1 MLFHFWFS
9 DMFLNKKCLIAFLL
23 GVHLPLIAAE
33 PKNADHTSEEKY
45 PAFVAQPEEL
55 DLSKSLNITL
65 KLMPEIDLK
74 VFSDYAVYNY
84 IDETTWAANVN
95 SAKAIDLRRNALK
108 RIQADINHVN
118 FNQQYQKL
126 MAIDVVK
133 ENGSFKVSNHSLN
146 RIPFESSIVND
157 HARVAFDNMGEH
169 VRLINKSDIDI
180 TGLSSQILDTLLDRN
195 PLRENAVV
203 SYRIVG
209 VERNDLQA
217 AITKIEFFDESLIE
231 SKEPMAVVKV
241 DTKKYPVPSVQPLDL
256 QLETASNEDIKKAE
270 IYSRHG
276 LQLSIRIIEEQN
288 KVFET
293 YCTIDPVLKRICK
306 MDGMQYG
313 IPLHPEGEAAFYPKS
328 NGTVKV
334 FVNMDFSYRNSEA
347 KLLSVNQSFD
357 MTRNHEIELNKAG
370 QKYSVRLAIKDY

>member
-1 MLFHFWFS
+1 MSLYKS
-9 DMFLNKKCLIAFLL
+9 CTITLLL
-23 GVHLPLIAAE
+23 GMHLPLVAAE
-33 PKNADHTSEEKY
+33 LKDGVQPKGEKY
-45 PAFVAQPEEL
+45 PAFIAQPEEL
-55 DLSKSLNITL
+55 DLSKSLNIAL

-84 IDETTWAANVN
+84 IDETTWAVNVN
-95 SAKAIDLRRNALK
+95 SAKSIELRRNALK
-108 RIQADINHVN
+108 RIQSDINNIN

-126 MAIDVVK
+126 MAIDLLK
-133 ENGSFKVSNHSLN
+133 ENGSFKISNHSIN
-146 RIPFESSIVND
+146 RIPFKSSTIND
-157 HARVAFDNMGEH
+157 HAQVAFDHIGAH
-169 VRLINKSDIDI
+169 VRVINKADIDI
-180 TGLSSQILDTLLDRN
+180 TVLSSQILDKLLAHN

-203 SYRIVG
+203 SYRIIG
-209 VERNDLQA
+209 IESNDLQA
-217 AITKIEFFDESLIE
+217 AITKIEFFDDSLIE
-231 SKEPMAVVKV
+231 NKEPMATVIV

-293 YCTIDPVLKRICK
+293 YCTIDPVLERKCK

-313 IPLHPEGEAAFYPKS
+313 IPLHPEGEVAFYPKS

-334 FVNMDFSYRNSEA
+334 FVNMDLSYRNSEA

-357 MTRNHEIELNKAG
+357 MTRNHEIELNKAE